1 MDDSEAMG
9 AEVYVKRVE
18 DGDVEA
24 FYQHQA
30 DPQATRMA
38 AFPARE
44 REAFAAHWATLRADP
59 AIITETIVA
68 AGQVAGNVV
77 SWEQSGER
85 LVGYWIGRQFWGRGI
100 ATRALQLF
108 VLQVRS
114 RPLYAHVAAHNVASM
129 RVLQKCG
136 FRETAV
142 GEPPAVADGDGV
154 AEVVFTLDD

>member
-9 AEVYVKRVE
+9 VEVYVKRVE

-59 AIITETIVA
+59 AIITQTIVA

-77 SWEQSGER
+77 SWDQSDER
-85 LVGYWIGRQFWGRGI
+85 LVGYWIGRQFWGRGSRGP
-100 ATRALQLF
+100 A
-108 VLQVRS
+108 QVRCS
-114 RPLYAHVAAHNVASM
+114 RASRMPSPTRTTPVTRSRTALTDGRVRRSAM
-129 RVLQKCG
+129 R
-136 FRETAV
+136 TAKT
-142 GEPPAVADGDGV
+142 A
-154 AEVVFTLDD
+154 

>member
-1 MDDSEAMG
+1 VNEERLG
-9 AEVYVKRVE
+9 PEIYIRRVE

-30 DPQATRMA
+30 DPQAARMA

-44 REAFAAHWATLRADP
+44 REAFAAHWAKLRADP
-59 AIITETIVA
+59 ENIMQTIVA
-68 AGQVAGNVV
+68 SGQVAGNVV

-100 ATRALQLF
+100 ATRALELF

-114 RPLYAHVAAHNVASM
+114 RPLYAHVAAHNAGSI

-136 FRETAV
+136 FRETAR
-142 GEPPAVADGDGV
+142 GEPPAVADSDGV
-154 AEVVFTLDD
+154 AEVVFTLDH